1 MRVLITGATGFA
13 GRHLV
18 SLCSAYG
25 HSEMTGIGR
34 RSATDADPPA
44 ELTAY
49 HAVDLSE
56 PGQANRVVDG
66 TSPELVFHLAA
77 EASVA
82 NSWGDPANVINYNI
96 SSTLNLLEAVRTR
109 APGASVLVACSGEE
123 YGGPEQL
130 PVTEEHP
137 LRPKNPY
144 AVSKASIDLAAGF
157 YADAY
162 GLRIVRTR
170 AFNHAGPGQFD
181 NYVVSNF
188 ARQIVEGEASG
199 GGDGFVEVVTGNPDI
214 RRDFTDVR
222 DVVRAYWLCLER
234 AEPGPYNVC
243 SSRSVA
249 IAEILAGLARHT
261 QLEVRTRTDPKHF
274 RKNEVMDIRGSHDK
288 LTRATG
294 WEPKILLDQTLHD
307 MLDWW
312 RARTGAGVAT

>member
-18 SLCSAYG
+18 SLCSAQG
-25 HSEMTGIGR
+25 NTEITGIGR
-34 RSATDADPPA
+34 RSAAEADAPV
-44 ELTAY
+44 ELAAY
-49 HAVDLSE
+49 HAIDLSQ
-56 PGQANRVVDG
+56 PGEANRVVG
-66 TSPELVFHLAA
+66 STSPELVFHLAA

-82 NSWGDPANVINYNI
+82 NSWGDPGNVINYNI
-96 SSTLNLLEAVRTR
+96 SSTLNLLEAVRTL
-109 APGASVLVACSGEE
+109 APEARMLVACSGEE
-123 YGGPEQL
+123 YGAPEHL

-162 GLRIVRTR
+162 GLQIVRTR

-188 ARQIVEGEASG
+188 ARQIAEGEASG
-199 GGDGFVEVVTGNPDI
+199 ESDGFVEVVTGNPDI

-234 AEPGPYNVC
+234 ADPDVYNVC
-243 SSRSVA
+243 SGRSVA

-261 QLEVRTRTDPKHF
+261 RLEVQTRTDRKRF
-274 RKNEVMDIRGSHDK
+274 RKNEVMDIRGSHEK
-288 LTRATG
+288 LTRATA
-294 WEPKILLDQTLHD
+294 WEPEIPLDQTLHD
-307 MLDWW
+307 MLEWW
-312 RARTGAGVAT
+312 RSRTRTGVAS

>member
-18 SLCSAYG
+18 SLCSAQG
-25 HSEMTGIGR
+25 STEIIGIGR
-34 RSATDADPPA
+34 RPGAEADPPA
-44 ELTAY
+44 ELAAY
-49 HAVDLSE
+49 HAIDLSE
-56 PGQANRVVDG
+56 PGEANRVVG
-66 TSPELVFHLAA
+66 STSPEMVFHLAA

-82 NSWGDPANVINYNI
+82 NSWADPANVINYNV
-96 SSTLNLLEAVRTR
+96 SSTLNLLEAVRTL
-109 APGASVLVACSGEE
+109 APGARVLVACSGEE
-123 YGGPEQL
+123 YGAPEQL

-144 AVSKASIDLAAGF
+144 AVSKASVDIAAGF

-181 NYVVSNF
+181 NYVMSNF
-188 ARQIVEGEASG
+188 ARQIAEGEASG
-199 GGDGFVEVVTGNPDI
+199 DSDGSVEVVTGNPDI

-222 DVVRAYWLCLER
+222 DVVRAYWLAVER
-234 AEPGPYNVC
+234 AEPGAYNVC

-249 IAEILAGLARHT
+249 IAEILSGLARHT
-261 QLEVRTRTDPKHF
+261 ELEVRTRTDPKRF
-274 RKNEVMDIRGSHDK
+274 RQNEVMEIRGSHDK

-294 WEPKILLDQTLHD
+294 WEPEIPLDQTLHD
-307 MLDWW
+307 MLEWW
-312 RARTGAGVAT
+312 RSRTRAGVAS

>member
-18 SLCSAYG
+18 SLCAARGS
-25 HSEMTGIGR
+25 SEIVGIGR
-34 RSATDADPPA
+34 RAATEADPPV
-44 ELTAY
+44 ELAAY
-49 HAVDLSE
+49 QALDLSE
-56 PGQANRVVDG
+56 PGQANRVMDS

-82 NSWGDPANVINYNI
+82 NSWGEPANVINYNV
-96 SSTLNLLEAVRTR
+96 SSTLNLLEAVRTL
-109 APGASVLVACSGEE
+109 APKARVLVACSGEE
-123 YGGPEQL
+123 YGAPEQL
-130 PVTEEHP
+130 PVTEEHL

-162 GLRIVRTR
+162 GLGIVRTR

-181 NYVVSNF
+181 IYVVSNL
-188 ARQIVEGEASG
+188 ARQIAEGEASG
-199 GGDGFVEVVTGNPDI
+199 SGEVEVVTGNADI

-234 AEPGPYNVC
+234 ANPGVYNVC

-249 IAEILAGLARHT
+249 ITEIVAGLARHT
-261 QLEVRTRTDPKHF
+261 QLEVRTSTDPKRF

-294 WEPKILLDQTLHD
+294 WAPEIPLDQTLHD

>member
-18 SLCSAYG
+18 SHCSAQG
-25 HSEMTGIGR
+25 SSEITGIGR
-34 RSATDADPPA
+34 RPAAEADPPV
-44 ELTAY
+44 ELAAY
-49 HAVDLSE
+49 HSIDLAK
-56 PGQANRVVDG
+56 PGEASQIVG
-66 TSPELVFHLAA
+66 STSPDLVFHLAA

-96 SSTLNLLEAVRTR
+96 SSTLNLLEAVRTL
-109 APGASVLVACSGEE
+109 APKAQLLVACSGEE
-123 YGGPEQL
+123 YGVPEQL
-130 PVTEEHP
+130 PVTEERP
-137 LRPKNPY
+137 LQPKNPY
-144 AVSKASIDLAAGF
+144 AVSKASVDLAAGF

-188 ARQIVEGEASG
+188 ARQIAEGEASPE
-199 GGDGFVEVVTGNPDI
+199 GDGVVEVVTGNPDI

-222 DVVRAYWLCLER
+222 DVVRAYWLALER
-234 AEPGPYNVC
+234 AEPGVYNVC

-249 IAEILAGLARHT
+249 IAEILEGLARHT
-261 QLEVRTRTDPKHF
+261 QREVRTRTDLKRF
-274 RKNEVMDIRGSHDK
+274 RKNEVMEIRGSHDK

-294 WEPKILLDQTLHD
+294 WEPEIPLDRTLHD

-312 RARTGAGVAT
+312 RSRTGAGVAS